1 MRPFEHYRITG
12 QSSVDYQVFMTDQ
25 QLYEQLSDRGED
37 LLAIAKDEFLGEYKV
52 PPQSTLKEL
61 LESLTERRDRIKRII
76 ELRMPEIILKAEE
89 EKVTSLEEKIKNK
102 DFINHTDKV
111 ALDYKRAC
119 VALSAAF
126 LQSSKFKQT
135 LKEIYKYNDE
145 AANKIIDTS
154 NDKKDER
161 LMKWLN
167 S

>member
-1 MRPFEHYRITG
+1 
-12 QSSVDYQVFMTDQ
+12 
-25 QLYEQLSDRGED
+25 
-37 LLAIAKDEFLGEYKV
+37 
-52 PPQSTLKEL
+52 
-61 LESLTERRDRIKRII
+61 
-76 ELRMPEIILKAEE
+76 
-89 EKVTSLEEKIKNK
+89 
-102 DFINHTDKV
+102 
-111 ALDYKRAC
+111 LDYKRAC